1 MSLRR
6 LLPIVRT
13 ALGQYR
19 AYRRFVRLSP
29 EERAARRD
37 SLPRPGG
44 VPERF
49 VAALLD
55 LGPTFVKLGQILST
69 RPDVLP
75 AEYVAALEVL
85 QERVPPFP
93 FAEVREVVERELGR
107 SVETAFRSF
116 DPEPVASASLAQVH
130 FAVLPGGERVA
141 VKVQRPGIRER
152 MRADMA
158 VLGRLVGWLAR
169 LSPRRAQRANLVEFF
184 SEFRRYTLRELD
196 FAEEGRTMDRF
207 RRNFAGWAGLTIPE
221 VFWDHTAPGVL
232 TMERAEGLRL
242 KEAAERLT
250 PAARE
255 RLVERLIAVQMQMFV
270 TDGLFHADLHPG
282 NVFFGED
289 GTITLLD
296 FGMVGALS
304 EAERDHFVLYWL
316 AVVQRQTRRAF
327 YHFTR
332 QTRPLPGADEA
343 AFFAD
348 FERLA
353 ERFYRSVLS
362 VTTITQVYLE
372 MISSGYRHGFVFPS
386 SLLLHAKA
394 ITTAEALT
402 FTLAPDLH
410 FDRVT
415 RPVIARAFARRAT
428 DARRLQ
434 HHVGQ
439 LLPEL
444 LLTGEILPPE
454 ARDPFRGDLE
464 DAESSPLWGEM
475 LDGLLA
481 RLREVER
488 GAGLLRAVV
497 DPSAR
502 TVLRRRHADAE
513 VEALLDAGWRRYG
526 EIEPDIPVLDQIGP
540 TFILHLAGAVRAMN
554 QALVAAG
561 HRPEEGRELLY
572 EIGWLV
578 YTRMGE
584 GPFLVASA
592 FTDDPRKK
600 MEVATRL
607 FRGFPFGPPAYQW
620 RDVEGGEH
628 PAGAGQAV
636 VAFDC
641 LRCPVAEY
649 FLRHGEGDLCYATFC
664 RLDFPL
670 AEQWGGRLE
679 RTGTLAIGAP
689 VCDFRWVL
697 DTMPRQ

>member
-1 MSLRR
+1 MSPQR
-6 LLPIVRT
+6 LTPLVRT

-19 AYRRFVRLSP
+19 AYRRFIRLSP
-29 EERAARRD
+29 EERARSAA
-37 SLPRPGG
+37 
-44 VPERF
+44 PERF
-49 VAALLD
+49 VAALLGP
-55 LGPTFVKLGQILST
+55 GPTFVKLGQILST

-85 QERVPPFP
+85 QERVPPVP
-93 FAEVREVVERELGR
+93 FEEVRAVVEEALKRRLEA
-107 SVETAFRSF
+107 AFRSF

-130 FAVLPGGERVA
+130 LAVLPGGEEVA

-152 MRADMA
+152 MEADME
-158 VLGRLVGWLAR
+158 VLGRLVGWLTRIA
-169 LSPRRAQRANLVEFF
+169 PRRVERANLVEFF
-184 SEFRRYTLRELD
+184 AEFRRYTLRELD
-196 FAEEGRTMDRF
+196 FAEEGQTMDRF
-207 RRNFAGWAGLTIPE
+207 RHNFAGWEGLIVPE
-221 VFWDHTAPGVL
+221 VFWDHTTPTVL
-232 TMERAEGLRL
+232 TMGRAEGLRL
-242 KEAAERLT
+242 REAAERLT
-250 PAARE
+250 PTVRE
-255 RLVERLIAVQMQMFV
+255 RLVERLIRVQVQMFV

-296 FGMVGALS
+296 FGMIGALS

-316 AVVQRQTRRAF
+316 AVVEHQTRRAF

-332 QTRPLPGADEA
+332 QTRRLPGADEA
-343 AFFAD
+343 AFFRD

-362 VTTITQVYLE
+362 DMTITQVYLA
-372 MISSGYRHGFVFPS
+372 MIASGYRHGFVFPS

-428 DARRLQ
+428 DARRLR
-434 HHVGQ
+434 HHAGQ
-439 LLPEL
+439 FLPEL
-444 LLTGEILPPE
+444 LLTGEILPSD
-454 ARDPFRGDLE
+454 ARDPFREDIE
-464 DAESSPLWGEM
+464 DAESGPLWGEM
-475 LDGLLA
+475 LDGVLA

-513 VEALLDAGWRRYG
+513 VETLLDEGWRRYG

-561 HRPEEGRELLY
+561 HSPEEARELLY

-578 YTRMGE
+578 
-584 GPFLVASA
+584 
-592 FTDDPRKK
+592 
-600 MEVATRL
+600 
-607 FRGFPFGPPAYQW
+607 
-620 RDVEGGEH
+620 
-628 PAGAGQAV
+628 
-636 VAFDC
+636 FDC

-649 FLRHGEGDLCYATFC
+649 FVRHGEGDLCYATFC

-679 RTGTLAIGAP
+679 RAGTLAIGAP

-697 DTMPRQ
+697 DEAARP